1 MRKEDITR
9 LEAFEMEVWRK
20 MEKITWTEHI
30 SNDVKTGR
38 RRKIP
43 VNDNKNQ
50 TTELDGTDNAG
61 ELSAAAARR
70 STKVDGG
77 AHKLSAAAALRGR
90 RTALVSWRKV
100 RTRKQ
105 KRRDREP

>member
-1 MRKEDITR
+1 M
-9 LEAFEMEVWRK
+9 EAFEMEVWRK

-50 TTELDGTDNAG
+50 TTELDGTYNDRGLTSKRNN
-61 ELSAAAARR
+61 RR
-70 STKVDGG
+70 KKG
-77 AHKLSAAAALRGR
+77 L
-90 RTALVSWRKV
+90 
-100 RTRKQ
+100 
-105 KRRDREP
+105 